1 MLSVGG
7 VPDDMK
13 AEVMA
18 NLRKLVRHRRN
29 APAMTVPQFQRL
41 PDFWSWYKYFMD
53 SHNQEGVSAA
63 NIYYFGSHAAF
74 EAGIFLFCSMNHFFR
89 SKIQHTCPKNTQ

>member
-1 MLSVGG
+1 MRYVAVLSVGG

-63 NIYYFGSHAAF
+63 NIYYFASHAAF
-74 EAGIFLFCSMNHFFR
+74 EAGIFLFFF
-89 SKIQHTCPKNTQ
+89 CFVL